1 MLSHLIFECKNNTI
15 VVIQRIFLMKRSF
28 LFFLLLSL
36 LVSNKT
42 TAIDIPINTPPPPHP
57 IVYSTSVPS
66 KSLTLQMIVTNSE
79 LAINFESSTGM
90 SILSLTDESG
100 RLVYQETVTVTTGL
114 IYYLP
119 IDMLENG
126 NYILTVT
133 TDNGSLFGIF
143 PVEIN

>member
-42 TAIDIPINTPPPPHP
+42 TAIDIPINTPPPFP
-57 IVYSTSVPS
+57 IIQSTYATSTFN
-66 KSLTLQMIVTNSE
+66 LTQITVTNSE
-79 LAINFESSTGM
+79 LAINFESSLGIST
-90 SILSLTDESG
+90 LSLTDESG
-100 RLVYQETVTVTTGL
+100 RLVYQETVDVTSGL

-119 IDMLENG
+119 IDLLEKG
-126 NYILTVT
+126 NYLLTVT
-133 TDNGSLFGIF
+133 GDNDSLFGTF

>member
-42 TAIDIPINTPPPPHP
+42 TAIDIPINTPPPHP

-119 IDMLENG
+119 IDMLEKG
-126 NYILTVT
+126 NYILTVS
-133 TDNGSLFGIF
+133 TDNDLLFETF
-143 PVEIN
+143 PAEIN